1 MKGSEKSRDRMCF
14 VLTSIGVGSVRRGI
28 INGVIAS
35 MLLLLRIVAAKDTSS
50 VRWVK
55 EEGQLRDQGV
65 DKERTDN
72 NVRGY

>member
-1 MKGSEKSRDRMCF
+1 MCF